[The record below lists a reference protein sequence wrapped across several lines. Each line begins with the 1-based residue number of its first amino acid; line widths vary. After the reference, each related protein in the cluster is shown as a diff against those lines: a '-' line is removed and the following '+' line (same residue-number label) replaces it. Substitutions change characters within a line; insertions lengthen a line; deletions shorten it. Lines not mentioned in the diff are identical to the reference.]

1 MHAAATLATP
11 YGASSWDQVLDHIV
25 ECDTCL
31 RVIVSLDAPTAECEE
46 RCRQL
51 RELLKTEENRH
62 NLHAV

>member
-1 MHAAATLATP
+1 MHAAVTLAVP
-11 YGASSWDQVLDHIV
+11 YEGSSWDQVLDHIV

-31 RVIVSLDAPTAECEE
+31 RVIVSLDVPTAVCEE